1 LFLKQ
6 HNNNLGQIHLIQI
19 NCLKGKI
26 SLILLREVK
35 EKASVYRI
43 TTSYHIYHT
52 TVYLNHVKQNISM
65 SKSTKHS
72 KEDQKNLEKKLG
84 EVLGLERAAQK
95 AVDELNSMKLLG
107 SSSKKEIIGMKDEAN
122 SHEEKIMQLISD
134 ISDEKEDLKI
144 SQDNIEETA
153 KETEKK
159 AVKMMKTYLGE
170 NPDSSEAIE
179 FLALAEGGEVVH
191 YEVLNAISKNFK
203 VKELSNTISS
213 ILKEEQKHLQLCIDL
228 AKESV
233 S

>member
-1 LFLKQ
+1 
-6 HNNNLGQIHLIQI
+6 
-19 NCLKGKI
+19 
-26 SLILLREVK
+26 
-35 EKASVYRI
+35 
-43 TTSYHIYHT
+43 
-52 TVYLNHVKQNISM
+52 
-65 SKSTKHS
+65 
-72 KEDQKNLEKKLG
+72 
-84 EVLGLERAAQK
+84 
-95 AVDELNSMKLLG
+95 
-107 SSSKKEIIGMKDEAN
+107 
-122 SHEEKIMQLISD
+122 LISD